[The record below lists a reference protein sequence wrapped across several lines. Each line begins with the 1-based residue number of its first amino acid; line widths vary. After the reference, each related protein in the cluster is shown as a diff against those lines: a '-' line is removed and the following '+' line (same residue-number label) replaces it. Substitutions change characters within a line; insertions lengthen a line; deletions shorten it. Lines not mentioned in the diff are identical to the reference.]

1 MTFNEPDASP
11 WEGFDLRR
19 GGRGVRSSPERHAS
33 RKESDAMTNLAM
45 WRVLA
50 MVGLVSLPVRGEPLL
65 PQEAQPYGADLL
77 VRVRAAAMTIPG
89 ALPSRINYVK
99 LAESHRPLADIIDGG
114 SQDDYVSARTAFQVV
129 YPTGTV
135 MIDSGMDQTVHR
147 FYGFGREEPYWPER
161 NAAVQQALKQ
171 AKLIVVTHEHG
182 DHVAGMIRSESRR
195 EIAAKTL
202 LTREQVRTLILYPQ
216 MPEIRLTP
224 EAARDY
230 LVVDYE
236 SYLPVAPGMVLIK
249 APGHTPGHQMV
260 YVGLDSGREYLFIG
274 DVAWTLANVTQ
285 LVLRPAVTM
294 RRINEDASALGHQL
308 RWIKQVRDQEK
319 LIVIPSHDD
328 VLLQDLGAKQL
339 VGEQLM
345 LR

>member
-1 MTFNEPDASP
+1 
-11 WEGFDLRR
+11 
-19 GGRGVRSSPERHAS
+19 
-33 RKESDAMTNLAM
+33 
-45 WRVLA
+45 
-50 MVGLVSLPVRGEPLL
+50 
-65 PQEAQPYGADLL
+65 
-77 VRVRAAAMTIPG
+77 
-89 ALPSRINYVK
+89 
-99 LAESHRPLADIIDGG
+99 
-114 SQDDYVSARTAFQVV
+114 
-129 YPTGTV
+129 
-135 MIDSGMDQTVHR
+135 
-147 FYGFGREEPYWPER
+147 
-161 NAAVQQALKQ
+161 
-171 AKLIVVTHEHG
+171 
-182 DHVAGMIRSESRR
+182 
-195 EIAAKTL
+195 L

-285 LVLRPAVTM
+285 LKLRPAVTM

-308 RWIKQVRDQEK
+308 RWIKQMMDQEK

-328 VLLQDLGAKQL
+328 ALLQDLGAKQL
-339 VGEQLM
+339 LGEQLM